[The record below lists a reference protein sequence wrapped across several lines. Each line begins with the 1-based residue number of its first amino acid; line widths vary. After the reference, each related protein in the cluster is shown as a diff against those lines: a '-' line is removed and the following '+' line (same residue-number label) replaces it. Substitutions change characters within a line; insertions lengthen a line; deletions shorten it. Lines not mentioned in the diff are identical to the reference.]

1 MARTRVGIA
10 GITGR
15 MGRVLVQTALELPTV
30 ALGAASSR
38 SQDELVVGQD
48 AGEFVGVPAAG
59 VAISGSLRY
68 CRESFDVAIDFTQ
81 PEYSGELAAFCA
93 EEGKPL
99 VIGTTGHEEAQL
111 APVRAAAERVPVLM
125 SPNMSVGI
133 NLMLNLLTETARV
146 LGDSAQTD
154 VVEMHHQ
161 GKLDAPSGTARAL
174 GEALAAGRG
183 ESFPECAEFAAL
195 KTGQLRDPAKTYFH
209 TLRMADVVGVHQVIF
224 AMQGERLELSHTAG
238 TRRTFAVGA
247 MHAARWLERQP
258 PGLYS
263 MRDMLAAGVGA
274 GG

>member
-1 MARTRVGIA
+1 MARVRVGVA

-15 MGRVLVQTALELPTV
+15 MGRMLVKTALELPGV

-48 AGEFVGVPAAG
+48 AGEFVGARTSG
-59 VAISGSLRY
+59 VAISGSLQY
-68 CRESFDVAIDFTQ
+68 CRENFDVAIDFTR
-81 PEYSGELAAFCA
+81 PEHTGELAAFCA
-93 EEGKPL
+93 EAGKPL
-99 VIGTTGHEEAQL
+99 VIGTTGHEAAQL
-111 APVRAAAERVPVLM
+111 EPVRAAAARVPVLL

-133 NLMLNLLTETARV
+133 NLMLNLLTEAARV
-146 LGDSAQTD
+146 LGDSAQVD

-174 GEALAAGRG
+174 GEAIAAGRG
-183 ESFPECAEFAAL
+183 ERFPECAAFDTL
-195 KTGQLRDPAKTYFH
+195 RTGALRDPAKTHFH
-209 TLRMADVVGVHQVIF
+209 ILRMADVVGVHQVIF
-224 AMQGERLELSHTAG
+224 ALQGERLELSHTAG

-247 MHAARWLERQP
+247 MHAARWVAPRE

-263 MRDMLAAGVGA
+263 MRDMLAARAAA

>member
-111 APVRAAAERVPVLM
+111 APVRAAAARVPVTRGLP
-125 SPNMSVGI
+125 S
-133 NLMLNLLTETARV
+133 
-146 LGDSAQTD
+146 SAQN
-154 VVEMHHQ
+154 
-161 GKLDAPSGTARAL
+161 
-174 GEALAAGRG
+174 AA
-183 ESFPECAEFAAL
+183 SSP
-195 KTGQLRDPAKTYFH
+195 
-209 TLRMADVVGVHQVIF
+209 
-224 AMQGERLELSHTAG
+224 
-238 TRRTFAVGA
+238 
-247 MHAARWLERQP
+247 
-258 PGLYS
+258 LYS
-263 MRDMLAAGVGA
+263 GRVKSIATSKFSRQ
-274 GG
+274 

>member
-1 MARTRVGIA
+1 MADTRVGVA

-15 MGRVLVQTALELPTV
+15 MGRILVQTALELPRIV
-30 ALGAASSR
+30 LGAASSR
-38 SQDELVVGQD
+38 SRDELVVGQD
-48 AGEFVGVPAAG
+48 AGEFVGAPAAG

-68 CRESFDVAIDFTQ
+68 CRESFDVAVDFTR
-81 PEYSGELAAFCA
+81 PEHSGELAAFCA
-93 EEGKPL
+93 GDGKPL
-99 VIGTTGHEEAQL
+99 VIGTTGHDAAQL

-146 LGDSAQTD
+146 LGDSAQAD

-174 GEALAAGRG
+174 GEAIAAGRG
-183 ESFPECAEFAAL
+183 QRFPEDAAFDTL
-195 KTGQLRDPAKTYFH
+195 KTGELRDPAKTCFH
-209 TLRMADVVGVHQVIF
+209 ILRTADVVGVHQVIF

-247 MHAARWLERQP
+247 MHAARWVERQP